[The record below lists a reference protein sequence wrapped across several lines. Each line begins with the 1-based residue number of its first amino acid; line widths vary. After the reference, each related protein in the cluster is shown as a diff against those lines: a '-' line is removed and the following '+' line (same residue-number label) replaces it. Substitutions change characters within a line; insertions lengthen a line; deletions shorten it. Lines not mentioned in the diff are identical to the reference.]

1 VKQFQEQYL
10 RAKKADKPS
19 VASKVVDLVRERG
32 GRFLRRCD
40 ALEKGNVLWVDVGD
54 DRAREKTCQ
63 ALREGAP
70 ELRKKKRGASLL
82 NDLRRTRR
90 KGTDDTSSCSSSDYP
105 RDASPLREWDARGD
119 ETDERKDQ
127 SDALDS
133 DARDDSEGN
142 RGDGASIKNKEP
154 IVVRPYARLLKS
166 STTAET
172 SLEELTPHEKELYL
186 SDFLPPNPD
195 I

>member
-1 VKQFQEQYL
+1 M
-10 RAKKADKPS
+10 
-19 VASKVVDLVRERG
+19 
-32 GRFLRRCD
+32 
-40 ALEKGNVLWVDVGD
+40 
-54 DRAREKTCQ
+54 
-63 ALREGAP
+63 
-70 ELRKKKRGASLL
+70 RKKKRGASLL
-82 NDLRRTRR
+82 NDLCRTRR
-90 KGTDDTSSCSSSDYP
+90 KATDDTSSCSSSDYP